1 MDGQRTTKGQP
12 NEAAAI
18 RASRLL
24 FSETKQET
32 ESRNLQ
38 DGGKCQKIRLG
49 AETPIKYRKLKPR
62 NGIHTNIH
70 IKDTH
75 NKYTRNHSKIH

>member
-24 FSETKQET
+24 FSEMKQET

-38 DGGKCQKIRLG
+38 GGGKCQKIRLG
-49 AETPIKYRKLKPR
+49 AETPIQYGKLEPR
-62 NGIHTNIH
+62 NDIHTNLH
-70 IKDTH
+70 TKDTH
-75 NKYTRNHSKIH
+75 NKYTGNHSKIH